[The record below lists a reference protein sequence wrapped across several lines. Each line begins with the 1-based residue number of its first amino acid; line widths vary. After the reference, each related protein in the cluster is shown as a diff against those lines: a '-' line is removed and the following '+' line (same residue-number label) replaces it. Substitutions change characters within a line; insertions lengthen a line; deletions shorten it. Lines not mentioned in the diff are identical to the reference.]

1 MKWKGDIPPLPLGRG
16 INGRMKK
23 YSAEFFGTYFMVFIG
38 TGSIIL
44 DQIYTGTVTHAG
56 ISIAFGLAVFLMVY
70 IFGHISGAHINP
82 AVTIG
87 LAVYK
92 KFPSNQILPY
102 IAAQL
107 GGAVAASFSLYLIFG
122 NSTTLGSTLPSGSSY
137 QSFML
142 EFIMTFLLMF
152 VIMCAAAGKKINWF
166 GSGLAIGAA
175 VGIDAFLGGR
185 ISGASM
191 NPARSFGPAIINM
204 NFESH
209 WIYWFAPISGSL
221 FGVLLHSYVSKR

>member
-1 MKWKGDIPPLPLGRG
+1 
-16 INGRMKK
+16 MKK
-23 YSAEFFGTYFMVFIG
+23 YSAEFIGTYFLVFIG
-38 TGSIIL
+38 TGSIVIN
-44 DQIYTGTVTHAG
+44 QIYDGAVTHAG
-56 ISIAFGLAVFLMVY
+56 ISLAFGLAVFLMVY
-70 IFGHISGAHINP
+70 IFGNISGAHINP

-92 KFPSNQILPY
+92 KFPSNQVLHY
-102 IAAQL
+102 ITAQL
-107 GGAVAASFSLYLIFG
+107 SGAVAASFSLCLIFG
-122 NSTTLGSTLPSGSSY
+122 NSTTLGITLPIGSSY

-152 VIMCAAAGKKINWF
+152 VIMCVIAGKKINWF

-191 NPARSFGPAIINM
+191 NPARSFGPAIVAM

-209 WIYWFAPISGSL
+209 WIYWFAPVSGALSGS
-221 FGVLLHSYVSKR
+221 FVHKHIFKQHSICR